1 MLRVTLTLFG
11 GFLPPNS
18 GNGVPRAIAG
28 EICSYVK
35 KGKLTSCSLGAWAS
49 LLVLLRSEQAGPEHR
64 STLE

>member
-18 GNGVPRAIAG
+18 GNGVPKAIAG
-28 EICSYVK
+28 EIGSYVK
-35 KGKLTSCSLGAWAS
+35 GRLTSYTLGAWAS
-49 LLVLLRSEQAGPEHR
+49 LLVLLLSEQAGPRHR